1 LWGVLNPTD
10 TAAPR
15 PLVVASVA
23 TLAEALC
30 FGVLAVVQALSFSS
44 ERSAMNWTTIA
55 FFLLWG
61 LMLAWCGLSL
71 LRSRSWARSP
81 IVMAQLVQLGVA
93 WSFVKGDPARWEAA
107 VAWGIAAVA
116 VVVLVGLFHPKSIE
130 HHAST
135 DA

>member
-1 LWGVLNPTD
+1 MLNPTE
-10 TAAPR
+10 TTAPR

-23 TLAEALC
+23 TLVEALC
-30 FGVLAVVQALSFSS
+30 FGVLAVVQAIAFSS

-55 FFLLWG
+55 FFVLWG

-93 WSFVKGDPARWEAA
+93 WSFVKGDPAQWEAA
-107 VAWGIAAVA
+107 TAWTIAAIA
-116 VVVLVGLFHPKSIE
+116 VVVLIGVFHPRSIE
-130 HHAST
+130 HLAAS
-135 DA
+135 DS

>member
-1 LWGVLNPTD
+1 MHVLNPTE

-15 PLVVASVA
+15 PLVVASTA

-30 FGVLAVVQALSFSS
+30 FGILAVVQAVTFSS
-44 ERSAMNWTTIA
+44 ERSAMGWTTIA

-61 LMLAWCGLSL
+61 LMLAWTGLAL

-81 IVMAQLVQLGVA
+81 IVMAQLIQLGVA
-93 WSFVKGDPARWEAA
+93 WSFVKGDPARWQEA
-107 VAWGIAAVA
+107 VAWAIAAVA
-116 VVVLVGLFHPKSIE
+116 VVVLVGLFHPKSIQ
-130 HHAST
+130 HLAAS

>member
-130 HHAST
+130 HLAST

>member
-1 LWGVLNPTD
+1 MPNPTD

-30 FGVLAVVQALSFSS
+30 FGVLALVQALNFSS
-44 ERSAMNWTTIA
+44 ERSAMGWTTIA
-55 FFLLWG
+55 FFVLWG
-61 LMLAWCGLSL
+61 LMLAWCGRSL

-93 WSFVKGDPARWEAA
+93 WSFVKGDPAQWEA
-107 VAWGIAAVA
+107 VLAWAIAAVA
-116 VVVLVGLFHPKSIE
+116 VVVLVGVFHPRSIE
-130 HHAST
+130 HLAASEG
-135 DA
+135 